1 MPDDCST
8 ELSSILSIAYFHGF
22 RIPRW
27 DAPTYHQQYPI
38 PPDLASVRLYSFDI
52 STSFTF
58 YFGNELDIS
67 NGSGNHGEPGGH
79 GVSVSIS
86 LFSIRVCSA
95 FSFVFWRNTHLSFY
109 HFVAHRFE
117 IFCLHLKRI
126 RVFRT
131 FSGILLFCII
141 LSHFGSYKFLSF
153 SFHIN
158 FPHDIGRLSRN
169 RIGTDQQ
176 AGNIL
181 HCVVPMPQRGGS
193 LGFTHAASYRV
204 WYTYIGR

>member
-1 MPDDCST
+1 MTFPHRLHFTSAT
-8 ELSSILSIAYFHGF
+8 NLTFQTAAETTANQAAMESRYLFLS
-22 RIPRW
+22 
-27 DAPTYHQQYPI
+27 
-38 PPDLASVRLYSFDI
+38 
-52 STSFTF
+52 
-58 YFGNELDIS
+58 
-67 NGSGNHGEPGGH
+67 
-79 GVSVSIS
+79 
-86 LFSIRVCSA
+86 FSIRVCSA